1 MREALA
7 PLRHREFRLLFAGRV
22 VSFAGSAMAPIALG
36 GCAAIATVAILAQLA
51 SREVRELPHQVPRLV
66 NAPEAA

>member
-1 MREALA
+1 MRDALA
-7 PLRHREFRLLFAGRV
+7 PLRHREFRLLFG
-22 VSFAGSAMAPIALG
+22 GHTTLW

-51 SREVRELPHQVPRLV
+51 SREVRELPHPVPRLA